1 MKKTQ
6 IAFFDTKPYDRQ
18 FFDIANQKHNF
29 IIHYFESVSTEDR
42 NPLLGWGLTG
52 KQVYVLSHL

>member
-29 IIHYFESVSTEDR
+29 IIHYLQS
-42 NPLLGWGLTG
+42 LL
-52 KQVYVLSHL
+52 QVISIINLAQSYLGQ